1 MGFCGLQASDRLYYV
16 FQTLQDA
23 KDALAGDEVPLAS
36 EEHIASSA
44 LLATVEASLCD
55 DLNTP
60 QAIAALSEPL
70 KTLNDLLHTKKVGN
84 SSSQLEGADR
94 EMLVTAMMS
103 MIYFPLVGA
112 TLL

>member
-1 MGFCGLQASDRLYYV
+1 MHDVGFCGGQASDRLYYV

-23 KDALAGDEVPLAS
+23 MDALARNEVPGAS
-36 EEHIASSA
+36 QKQRESSA

-84 SSSQLEGADR
+84 SSSQL
-94 EMLVTAMMS
+94 
-103 MIYFPLVGA
+103 
-112 TLL
+112 